1 MCIALLMS
9 LGHSVCVIY
18 VSFIPCFYSTPDR
31 WAEYCDELVC
41 LCLCVCV
48 CACSRSYLWI
58 TRPIFTKFFV
68 HVTCGCGSILL
79 WQCSDTLRISG
90 FVDYVI
96 FAHLLIACSMSPA
109 GWGSEAHTYAALG
122 LLHKNTRCRQQMLR
136 INFCSQCLIG
146 TGQRAVKRVCVCV
159 CVCVGVL
166 NIYDI
171 MLALNVLASRPW

>member
-1 MCIALLMS
+1 MFLLYHVFTPPPIDERSTVMS
-9 LGHSVCVIY
+9 LSVY
-18 VSFIPCFYSTPDR
+18 VF
-31 WAEYCDELVC
+31 V
-41 LCLCVCV
+41 CVCV

-79 WQCSDTLRISG
+79 WWCSDTLRISG

-146 TGQRAVKRVCVCV
+146 HSGCVEYLWHHACTKCPCILSLTRKWHV
-159 CVCVGVL
+159 F
-166 NIYDI
+166 
-171 MLALNVLASRPW
+171 